1 MGRDHTSIII
11 PISRGQSALVVEY
24 RELDSSI
31 ISILKIESPPLTS
44 WLEVAAAFLHRGDV
58 DGFKRVLE
66 TAVEEATNEKTR
78 RRYSNGSRFDLIQVM
93 CSLAALYLHEGR
105 ISSDRSIRAERI
117 QAANNLFIKASIE
130 DTKEQLPI
138 IGQGQVMLLKNDV
151 KSARSFFQRAQ
162 KLTVN
167 GNQTIIPILAL
178 ASIEFNHNKN
188 YTTALRLYSNTLKS
202 HPNAPPEVRLGLAA
216 CYLKLGDSVKAEL
229 AYKRVVELDTEG
241 NCTQALLGLAV
252 IKLNAGASAETLQEG
267 SQLLVQAFHQ
277 DPDNPYVLVLLAHF
291 SLQQGF
297 QDQAARLAE
306 AAFDRAETA
315 DLRAEAKTVLGR
327 AKHALGDLKAAYQ
340 AYQRAVTLSPK
351 APLPRFGLAQ
361 FSAYKGEL
369 TNAASALEGILDQ
382 NPGWLDALE
391 LLGKLYPRL
400 PSHRE
405 PRAAPS
411 LKAAC
416 ERFPDRAD
424 LWELLGDVTCATQPS
439 TAMQA
444 YMKAINIHQK
454 KVSAN
459 STGAGTT
466 GTANVVPAR
475 LYNNAAVLQMQ
486 AGNAAMALR
495 LMENAMASVAAGGLG
510 DLGALSQVTLG
521 FNMARVKEASGEL
534 GTAEKEYKALVEQFP
549 DYTDCLL
556 RLSCIAH
563 KRGDVEMAEE
573 WARKA
578 AQASDMKNMDA
589 MALLANIFL
598 EKNDLAQTSS
608 ILKSLNDAFT
618 TFQGGNASK
627 AAKQQMAAMHQKEAY
642 VKLLEA
648 NVQLKAIKPEQDSAE
663 AIARTEKSLGY
674 AAMLCKRVLE
684 KNENNVYAAN
694 GLGCVL
700 GESGRLREAKEVFA
714 MCQEVS
720 AASEG
725 FITLPDAWV
734 NLGTVHASL
743 GEYTRA
749 VEIYTS
755 ALKRFYGGRDVR
767 LMLYIARSL
776 YGAGQGIEARK
787 WMSRALHIDPKNYR
801 YWFNLAFVIT
811 EHAGA
816 MFGEDSTKKTQ
827 LNAEERF
834 NRLAN
839 AWVKLENAHRVF
851 EHLHTLGREN
861 NGNISVES
869 LLENVNFAATQYD
882 MCRPILHAAENE
894 KKGAELRRRQ
904 QQTQMEA
911 AKIKQKVEEMR
922 KAAEVQQQ
930 AAMREEQYKQQKE
943 KLEAVKAK
951 WKNQETVVKAAAA
964 GDAEM
969 LAKSRRQ
976 AKKNAD
982 VDALFADDDEEGDFE
997 YQPGQESDDDA
1008 AGGVEKGPVDPEAA
1022 LRAAEESEE
1031 EPDLNDAFGS
1041 DDDADEGDADVDF
1054 GRGDRGGD
1062 NEKKKADKEAKV
1074 AAKRAAKL
1082 EKLAAKKKAEN
1093 TGGGDGGRLKRAR
1106 EERDTKQQRGGE
1118 EVDAAAAAAAAAAGG
1133 GTSAQEV
1140 GNKSPKKAK
1149 PNMAAVLDDSEDEE
1163 EEMAGGRGEG
1173 GGGGGIIEDSD

>member
-11 PISRGQSALVVEY
+11 PISRGQSTLVVEY
-24 RELDSSI
+24 HELDASI

-66 TAVEEATNEKTR
+66 TAVDEATNEKTR
-78 RRYSNGSRFDLIQVM
+78 RRYSSGSRFDLIQVM

-105 ISSDRSIRAERI
+105 VSSDRSIRAERI
-117 QAANNLFIKASIE
+117 QAANNLFMKASIE

-188 YTTALRLYSNTLKS
+188 YTTALRLYSNALKS

-252 IKLNAGASAETLQEG
+252 IKLNAGASAETLKEG

-297 QDQAARLAE
+297 QDQAARLAA
-306 AAFDRAETA
+306 AAFDRAETG

-340 AYQRAVTLSPK
+340 AYQQAVTLSPK

-361 FSAYKGEL
+361 FSAYQGEL

-382 NPGWLDALE
+382 NPGWLDALQ

-444 YMKAINIHQK
+444 YMKAITIHQK
-454 KVSAN
+454 KVSAH
-459 STGAGTT
+459 STVTVGTT
-466 GTANVVPAR
+466 NAVPAR

-495 LMENAMASVAAGGLG
+495 LMKNAMASVAAGGLG

-534 GTAEKEYKALVEQFP
+534 GTAEKEYKALLEQFP

-618 TFQGGNASK
+618 TFQGGDASK
-627 AAKQQMAAMHQKEAY
+627 AAKQQMAALHQKEAY

-648 NVQLKAIKPEQDSAE
+648 NVQLKAIKPELDSAE
-663 AIARTEKSLGY
+663 AVARTEKSLGY

-684 KNENNVYAAN
+684 KNENNLYAAN

-720 AASEG
+720 AVSEG

-734 NLGTVHASL
+734 NLGTVHASM

-749 VEIYTS
+749 IEIFTS
-755 ALKRFYGGRDVR
+755 ALKRFYGGKDVR

-776 YGAGQGIEARK
+776 YGAGQGVEARK

-801 YWFNLAFVIT
+801 YWFNIAFVIT

-816 MFGEDSTKKTQ
+816 VFGEDSVKKTQ
-827 LNAEERF
+827 LNANERF
-834 NRLAN
+834 NRLAA
-839 AWVKLENAHRVF
+839 AWVKLENAHKIF

-882 MCRPILHAAENE
+882 MCRPILQAAESE
-894 KKGAELRRRQ
+894 KKGAEIRRRQ

-911 AKIKQKVEEMR
+911 AKIKQKVVEMR
-922 KAAEVQQQ
+922 KEKDAKQE

-951 WKNQETVVKAAAA
+951 WKNQETLTKAAAA

-1008 AGGVEKGPVDPEAA
+1008 AGGEKGAVDPEAA

-1031 EPDLNDAFGS
+1031 EPDVDDVFGS
-1041 DDDADEGDADVDF
+1041 NDDDDNDEGDANVDF
-1054 GRGDRGGD
+1054 GDRGDDKQKNG
-1062 NEKKKADKEAKV
+1062 AKEAK
-1074 AAKRAAKL
+1074 KAAKL
-1082 EKLAAKKKAEN
+1082 EKLAARKAEK
-1093 TGGGDGGRLKRAR
+1093 TGGEGGRLKKRAR
-1106 EERDTKQQRGGE
+1106 EEEEDDEEQQGGGE
-1118 EVDAAAAAAAAAAGG
+1118 GVADG
-1133 GTSAQEV
+1133 GTLPQE
-1140 GNKSPKKAK
+1140 GDDKSPKKAK

-1163 EEMAGGRGEG
+1163 EMAGGREG

>member
-24 RELDSSI
+24 HELDSSI
-31 ISILKIESPPLTS
+31 ISILRIESPPLTS

-66 TAVEEATNEKTR
+66 TAVDEATNEKTR
-78 RRYSNGSRFDLIQVM
+78 RRYSSGSRFDLIQVM

-117 QAANNLFIKASIE
+117 QAANNLFMKASIE

-178 ASIEFNHNKN
+178 ASIEFNYNKN
-188 YTTALRLYSNTLKS
+188 YTTALRLYSNALKF

-229 AYKRVVELDTEG
+229 AYKRVVDLDPGG

-252 IKLNAGASAETLQEG
+252 IKLNAGARAETLKEG

-340 AYQRAVTLSPK
+340 AYQQAVTLSPK

-361 FSAYKGEL
+361 FSAYQGEL

-439 TAMQA
+439 SAMQN

-454 KVSAN
+454 KISAK
-459 STGAGTT
+459 SATGT
-466 GTANVVPAR
+466 GTANVVVPAR
-475 LYNNAAVLQMQ
+475 LYNNAAVLHLQ

-510 DLGALSQVTLG
+510 DLGPLSQVTLG
-521 FNMARVKEASGEL
+521 FNMARVKEANGEL
-534 GTAEKEYKALVEQFP
+534 GTAEKEYKALLEQFP

-627 AAKQQMAAMHQKEAY
+627 AAKQQMAVIHQKEAY

-648 NVQLKAIKPEQDSAE
+648 NVQLKAIKPEVDSAE

-755 ALKRFYGGRDVR
+755 ALKRFYGGGDVR

-816 MFGEDSTKKTQ
+816 VFGEDSAKKTQ

-834 NRLAN
+834 NRLAA
-839 AWVKLENAHRVF
+839 AWVKLENAHRIF
-851 EHLHTLGREN
+851 EHLHTLGRDN

-922 KAAEVQQQ
+922 KAAQVQQQ

-951 WKNQETVVKAAAA
+951 WKNQETVVRAAAA

-1008 AGGVEKGPVDPEAA
+1008 AGGGEKGHVDPEAA

-1031 EPDLNDAFGS
+1031 GPDLDDVFGS
-1041 DDDADEGDADVDF
+1041 DDDADEGDDDVDF
-1054 GRGDRGGD
+1054 GSGDGGGD
-1062 NEKKKADKEAKV
+1062 NKKKMADKEAKK

-1093 TGGGDGGRLKRAR
+1093 NIGGDGGRLKRAR
-1106 EERDTKQQRGGE
+1106 EEGDAKQLGGE
-1118 EVDAAAAAAAAAAGG
+1118 GDAKQLGGEVAATTD
-1133 GTSAQEV
+1133 TSAQEV
-1140 GNKSPKKAK
+1140 GNKFPKKAK

-1173 GGGGGIIEDSD
+1173 GGGGGVIEDSD